1 MRAAA
6 ARAPLEG
13 AVSQRGSGAGES
25 CSRQRAFL
33 QKQTHK
39 CLLPLHW
46 LLWSERRLR
55 GAPTRLVEQVVF
67 LSGCRFRGP

>member
-25 CSRQRAFL
+25 RSRQRAFL

-46 LLWSERRLR
+46 LLWSE
-55 GAPTRLVEQVVF
+55 LVEQVVF